1 VVGSVK
7 SSEPISRLS
16 PASHPQLL
24 QYRGDVVVDRPR
36 RDYEALRDLGVGD
49 AGTKHPEDLDL
60 TVCKTSGI
68 GAATER
74 PPAGNLGHTK
84 RPQPPAHEGS
94 GWLRTQIEK
103 QLQRFESGHR
113 FA

>member
-1 VVGSVK
+1 VVGGVK
-7 SSEPISRLS
+7 SSEPIRRFS

-36 RDYEALRDLGVGD
+36 RDYKAPRDLGVGD
-49 AGTKHPEDLDL
+49 AGTQHPEDLDL

-68 GAATER
+68 GVTTER
-74 PPAGNLGHTK
+74 PPAGNPGDAK
-84 RPQPPAHEGS
+84 RPQPPAHEG
-94 GWLRTQIEK
+94 GCRLRTQIEK

>member
-1 VVGSVK
+1 
-7 SSEPISRLS
+7 
-16 PASHPQLL
+16 
-24 QYRGDVVVDRPR
+24 VVVDRPR

-68 GAATER
+68 GVATER
-74 PPAGNLGHTK
+74 
-84 RPQPPAHEGS
+84 PPAHEGS